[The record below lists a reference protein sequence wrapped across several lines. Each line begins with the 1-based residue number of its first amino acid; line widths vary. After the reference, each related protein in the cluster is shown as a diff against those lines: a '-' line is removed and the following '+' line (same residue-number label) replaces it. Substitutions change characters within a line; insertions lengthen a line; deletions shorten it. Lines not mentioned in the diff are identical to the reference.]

1 MHLSSI
7 LFTCI
12 LAPLAGAIIVGIL
25 GRRMGDKWSHALT
38 ILGMAVS
45 FCCALYL
52 FVQMVVKGAPDY
64 NSNIYAWGM
73 GENFHFTIGFLL
85 DRLTAVMIVTVTFVS
100 LLVHVYSYY

>member
-38 ILGMAVS
+38 ILGMSVS
-45 FCCALYL
+45 FC
-52 FVQMVVKGAPDY
+52 
-64 NSNIYAWGM
+64 
-73 GENFHFTIGFLL
+73 
-85 DRLTAVMIVTVTFVS
+85 
-100 LLVHVYSYY
+100 